1 MADSEVTI
9 SSKLDEAIT
18 TLLGKTVDGIDST
31 VGFLEGQLPDYV
43 QQLLVWYS
51 MRSLMQTVG
60 GIAILLAS
68 VAIIVWLI
76 KLDNARDTYH
86 KWDVEWLFPAV
97 VLLIPT
103 SVALCLINLTWLQIW
118 VAPKVWLVEYAA
130 KLVN

>member
-43 QQLLVWYS
+43 QQLLIWHS

-60 GIAILLAS
+60 GIALLLAS

-76 KLDNARDTYH
+76 KLDNARDTHH